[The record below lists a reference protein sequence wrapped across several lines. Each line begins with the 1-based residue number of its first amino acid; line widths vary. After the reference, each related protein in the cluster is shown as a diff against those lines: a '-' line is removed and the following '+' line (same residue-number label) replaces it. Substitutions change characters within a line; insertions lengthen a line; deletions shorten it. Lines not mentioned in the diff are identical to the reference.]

1 MRWKKLVANIPLSG
15 LSVVLNAHIQQLLN
29 NPNSYKLLLKLT
41 QEVISMAI
49 ACGAD
54 IPKDFYQFR
63 LNIFEYQKTMPIC
76 NSSMKDDFDAKR
88 PLELTAIYENAIN
101 IAKKYNLSMP
111 LTEMLYLQLI
121 YLNTNN
127 LLK

>member
-1 MRWKKLVANIPLSG
+1 
-15 LSVVLNAHIQQLLN
+15 
-29 NPNSYKLLLKLT
+29 
-41 QEVISMAI
+41 
-49 ACGAD
+49 
-54 IPKDFYQFR
+54 
-63 LNIFEYQKTMPIC
+63 
-76 NSSMKDDFDAKR
+76 MKDDFDAKR